1 MAKPSRNY
9 LFPNE
14 ISYKRSYKVDYDITD
29 NLGSGAFGVVRKARS
44 KEDPS
49 LYVAIKSI
57 KKADC
62 KPEELFAEVKLL
74 RLLAGS
80 KGIVHMYAVY
90 ESFEKVNIVME
101 LISGGELFDAILE
114 NEFYSELE
122 ASKIVKQIASIVEYL
137 HSKNIVH
144 RDLKP
149 ENLLFSDKQ
158 NNILKLIDFG
168 IATIVDPGK
177 KLMEVVGSRS
187 YMAPEI
193 HMRTG
198 YHKPVDVYAIGVIT
212 YILLCGYPPFDYD
225 QGIYELAFNSP
236 EWDDISDNA
245 KDLIS
250 NLLQDDPNKR
260 MTAASLMKH
269 SWLQGV
275 GTSKTPLGANLKG
288 TLKGFRD
295 YNNLVSSMA
304 AQFKQ
309 DGRGSVRGRPAGDT
323 IDSNKVT
330 GIQQPAKDARRMS
343 IFGAFNIVKETK
355 ELEALQKQDNTKL
368 VDFEQDARD
377 TQQSKG
383 NDKNPGLYSN
393 PKNAQTRPDSQKNV
407 VGNQRERANA
417 APPVLEKPK
426 EKQSPPP
433 VQNNSNKPSNPLNS
447 NSNAQMQPS
456 AQNNSNT
463 SQPSKSNQSNA
474 PSNQGQG
481 EKSKQEQEVE
491 TINNLK
497 NDLRQHGKAF
507 NKLKQDLIAYS
518 RTTDNDM
525 LKRQLLKSA
534 EEINILTNSYKST
547 FDTIIPVLNKASQI
561 CTTNAGT
568 Q

>member
-1 MAKPSRNY
+1 MAKQVGNQQFGVRKDF

-14 ISYKRSYKVDYDITD
+14 MSHKRSYKLDYDITD

-44 KEDPS
+44 KEDLN

-90 ESFEKVNIVME
+90 ETIEKVNIVME

-122 ASKIVKQIASIVEYL
+122 ASKLVKQIASIVDFL

-168 IATIVDPGK
+168 IATIVEPGK

-193 HMRTG
+193 HMRVG
-198 YHKPVDVYAIGVIT
+198 YNKPVDTYAIGVIM
-212 YILLCGYPPFDYD
+212 YILLCGYPPFDFD

-236 EWDDISDNA
+236 EWDNISSNA
-245 KDLIS
+245 KELIS
-250 NLLQDDPNKR
+250 NLLQDDPSKR
-260 MTAASLMKH
+260 NTAASLIKH
-269 SWLQGV
+269 PWLQGI
-275 GTSKTPLGANLKG
+275 GTSRDPLGANLKG
-288 TLKGFRD
+288 TIKNFRD
-295 YNNLVSSMA
+295 YNNLVATMA
-304 AQFKQ
+304 GTYRGKE
-309 DGRGSVRGRPAGDT
+309 GRGNTNDGQNTTNG
-323 IDSNKVT
+323 NKVN
-330 GIQQPAKDARRMS
+330 GRRMS

-355 ELEALQKQDNTKL
+355 ELEALSQQQIKG
-368 VDFEQDARD
+368 VDFEQDNGRPAKN
-377 TQQSKG
+377 TQPNFIPNSRGEKHQG
-383 NDKNPGLYSN
+383 V
-393 PKNAQTRPDSQKNV
+393 NV
-407 VGNQRERANA
+407 VGGQR
-417 APPVLEKPK
+417 L
-426 EKQSPPP
+426 
-433 VQNNSNKPSNPLNS
+433 SNKDEVKQPNHSNPHNH
-447 NSNAQMQPS
+447 QV
-456 AQNNSNT
+456 NNNHNNNKPT
-463 SQPSKSNQSNA
+463 SQPNNKPVN
-474 PSNQGQG
+474 PSGQRQVQT
-481 EKSKQEQEVE
+481 KEQEME
-491 TINNLK
+491 CINNLK
-497 NDLRQHGKAF
+497 NDLRQHGKSF

-518 RTTDNDM
+518 RTTDND
-525 LKRQLLKSA
+525 LLRRQLLKSA
-534 EEINILTNSYKST
+534 EEINILTNSYKQT
-547 FDTIIPVLNKASQI
+547 FDTIIPVLNKASQL
-561 CTTNAGT
+561 AGT